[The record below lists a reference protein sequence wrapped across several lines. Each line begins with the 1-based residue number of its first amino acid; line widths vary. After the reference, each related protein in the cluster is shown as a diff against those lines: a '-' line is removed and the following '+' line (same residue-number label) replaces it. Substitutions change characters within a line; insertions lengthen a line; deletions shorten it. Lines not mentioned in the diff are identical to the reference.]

1 MANFVRTSIAAALM
15 SALLASAAASSEL
28 LEETLLEETSGA
40 DAAATS
46 ASAES
51 TAEDTAADGEESDGQ
66 DGDTGDASGGSQ
78 GDDAPAPAPS
88 RNFGNLSK
96 LQIHGF
102 LTQAYATSDFVSGRI
117 PDPTGVDPGP
127 TFNEIALG
135 IPEDGTF
142 EYWTIALQFRYEITP
157 RDIMVVQFSSRA
169 LGDSPISELEDEVE
183 LDWAFYERR
192 LADHTSLK
200 VGRVQIPL
208 GIFNEIRDVGTILPF
223 YRPPFLFYR
232 EGTFT
237 NETVD
242 GVVLSHTFMPESD
255 WTLEADLFV
264 GDWETFEFTPL
275 GDERAT
281 IANDQGYGAQLWLNT
296 PLPGL
301 RFGYGIHWRDRT
313 EGAEGVIRLPGA
325 TTNFLDWYAS
335 VEAAFEK
342 VVFRA
347 EWRQFSGDREVSPAL
362 QADDFFS
369 NIDNYYAQIGYHFT
383 ERFRIYAQYEKSD
396 SSLHASIFTN
406 GFDVSLEEDYALAV
420 NYLFSPNLVLKA
432 EHHIV
437 EGEDFSFVPDF
448 TNGFR
453 LRPFTKDLESGNR
466 TILSLSVSF

>member
-1 MANFVRTSIAAALM
+1 MANLVRTSIVAALI
-15 SALLASAAASSEL
+15 SALLTSAAFASLL
-28 LEETLLEETSGA
+28 LEEAFEDSAEAADSAHGVEDSTSEND
-40 DAAATS
+40 DASSS
-46 ASAES
+46 AENDDGSVSSAES
-51 TAEDTAADGEESDGQ
+51 DS
-66 DGDTGDASGGSQ
+66 
-78 GDDAPAPAPS
+78 PAPPTPT
-88 RNFGNLSK
+88 RDIGNLSK

-102 LTQAYATSDFVSGRI
+102 LTQAYGTSNFVGDRI
-117 PDPTGVDPGP
+117 PVQTGDPGP

-142 EYWTIALQFRYEITP
+142 RYWTIALQFRYEMTP

-169 LGDSPISELEDEVE
+169 LGDSPISRIEDEVE

-242 GVVLSHTFMPESD
+242 GIVLSHTFWPESD
-255 WTLEADLFV
+255 WSLESDFFI
-264 GDWETFEFTPL
+264 GDWETFELTPFIEL
-275 GDERAT
+275 EAST
-281 IANDQGYGAQLWLNT
+281 ANDQGFGTQLWLNT
-296 PLPGL
+296 PIPGL
-301 RFGYGIHWRDRT
+301 RFGYGIHTRDRT
-313 EGAEGVIRLPGA
+313 GGAEGVIREPGA
-325 TTNFLDWYAS
+325 TTTFLDWYAS

-362 QADDFFS
+362 MADDFFS
-369 NIDNYYAQIGYHFT
+369 NIDNYYAHIGYHFT
-383 ERFRIYAQYEKSD
+383 EQFRVYAQYEKNEN
-396 SSLHASIFTN
+396 SLHASVFTN
-406 GFDVSLEEDYALAV
+406 GFDVSLEEDFAIAV

-437 EGEDFSFVPDF
+437 EGEDFSFVPEF

-453 LRPFTKDLESGNR
+453 LRPFTQKLESGDR
-466 TILSLSVSF
+466 TIISLSVSF

>member
-1 MANFVRTSIAAALM
+1 MATLLRAPIAATLI
-15 SALLASAAASSEL
+15 SLFLATTGLAEDLVLDVAEDSAAASTSEGDA
-28 LEETLLEETSGA
+28 EATPDGA
-40 DAAATS
+40 A
-46 ASAES
+46 S
-51 TAEDTAADGEESDGQ
+51 TAAHEADPP
-66 DGDTGDASGGSQ
+66 
-78 GDDAPAPAPS
+78 PAPLPS
-88 RNFGNLSK
+88 RNLGNLSK

-102 LTQAYATSDFVSGRI
+102 LTQAYATADFVGNRVLG
-117 PDPTGVDPGP
+117 PGGADPGP

-142 EYWTIALQFRYEITP
+142 EYWNIALQFRYEITP

-169 LGDSPISELEDEVE
+169 LGDSPIADLEDEVE

-242 GVVLSHTFMPESD
+242 GVVLSHTFWPESD
-255 WTLEADLFV
+255 WSLEADFFV
-264 GDWETFEFTPL
+264 GNWETFELTPL
-275 GDERAT
+275 GESDAT
-281 IANDQGYGAQLWLNT
+281 IATDEGYGTQLWLNT
-296 PLPGL
+296 PIPSL

-313 EGAEGVIRLPGA
+313 GGAEGVIRLPGS
-325 TTNFLDWYAS
+325 TTRFVDWYAS

-342 VVFRA
+342 FVLRA
-347 EWRQFSGDREVSPAL
+347 EWRQFTGDPEVSPAFG
-362 QADDFFS
+362 ADDFFS
-369 NIDNYYAQIGYHFT
+369 NIDNYYIHMGYHFT
-383 ERFRIYAQYEKSD
+383 ERFRVYAQYEKSD
-396 SSLHASIFTN
+396 SSLHASVFTN
-406 GFDVSLEEDYALAV
+406 DFDVSLEQDLGIAV

-437 EGEDFSFVPDF
+437 KGEDFGLIPLGPNFSPP
-448 TNGFR
+448 
-453 LRPFTKDLESGNR
+453 LAPFTQDMSDGSR